1 MRSLF
6 IASSLFWLLGVVVAS
21 TPRRAR
27 TFHATSPAMHSM
39 QVNYAGDCAKAPH
52 QNRRGASSFLPALYC
67 FEPVVL
73 LFGFGEQF
81 RFCGFASFSQAAILA
96 YLQFN
101 PPLADVLIQNGED
114 PIV

>member
-1 MRSLF
+1 
-6 IASSLFWLLGVVVAS
+6 
-21 TPRRAR
+21 
-27 TFHATSPAMHSM
+27 M